1 MGVKY
6 RAEFQDINAVDWRI
20 DIDEAG
26 YSGSVNTFKVLTPG
40 FTATW
45 EGDGSRVGENPI
57 RSSKAV
63 VHWCV
68 ENSTQES
75 FLEAIATSAELKYN
89 VLIYQGISPTLWW
102 AGTVLP
108 DLCTFENRYYPYA
121 FDLTAVDGLGRLEKL
136 DFTYATNTGNPN
148 DITLGTIITEALKPN
163 KLDTFYGST
172 DCYIRTSME
181 WIETNMGTISRSPLQ
196 YIRARRTAFIANY
209 DSADNSSLWEPM
221 SCKEALE
228 KVLRSTG
235 CRIEFSRGSYRIYQ
249 HQNYRAS
256 TYTEYQ
262 YTKTGIS
269 DSGYKTS
276 ATINTRNGATWQSS
290 DLKLTAGS
298 SYTFLPALHK
308 SIAAANRRRMYDLS
322 KAPYDTDI
330 KAANLGDIDTSKPWR
345 LTGKAAVQSTKAVS
359 RLKIHIY
366 RYNTTT
372 NLVTHIV
379 VNDPVRDVNG
389 AYTEIGPVKW
399 HALGTPVSSI
409 TGTEI
414 GYNIPAAFN
423 ETVNG
428 KVIVDVNIEIPP
440 TATNIGSDIRIQI
453 AGEEYGRAWAYGSPT
468 SGTASWT
475 GVKWNGSLV
484 LEGMVDEANLE
495 WTDEAEFTATNT
507 SSADNSVIQKLE
519 NCLIDG
525 STQLT
530 QGVEIYNNTGSAWQA
545 GSAWKPYSGYSG
557 SANALGQLLANY
569 CIAHHWKPCKVIR
582 GEFRDLSGF
591 LFDFTYAIQHDSEVF
606 ISNGGTFTANNARW
620 NGEWIKYQWDDTVFS
635 TAVKL
640 PSKRDTVG
648 TTTKDIKSL
657 QQRLSDIGQM
667 VGGVVTRVIDGW
679 LNTGGSGIGTP
690 TGGDVYRQVITYNTD
705 NGFNPELQSV
715 YVEGDTIQTINANT
729 TLTGVERTVYVD
741 TDSGNVD
748 ITLCDAADFPAWER
762 LVIVKTKSGNTMNII
777 AGTGD
782 TINGAGSKAYTAQ
795 WAGAELMKKS
805 NNEWVIV
812 P

>member
-26 YSGSVNTFKVLTPG
+26 YSGAVNTFKVLAPG

-68 ENSTQES
+68 ENSTQET

-148 DITLGTIITEALKPN
+148 DITLGTIITESLKPN

-181 WIETNMGTISRSPLQ
+181 WIESSMGTVARSPIE

-209 DSADNSSLWEPM
+209 DSADHSGLWEPM

-228 KVLRSTG
+228 KVLRSLG

-269 DSGYKTS
+269 VSGYKTS
-276 ATINTRNGATWQSS
+276 ATINTRSGATWQSS

-308 SIAAANRRRMYDLS
+308 SIAAASRRRMYDLS
-322 KAPYDTDI
+322 QATYATGEKATF
-330 KAANLGDIDTSKPWR
+330 LGDIDTTKPWR
-345 LTGKAAVQSTKAVS
+345 LTGKVAVQSTLAVS
-359 RLKIHIY
+359 RLAITIGRWDAAQSKF
-366 RYNTTT
+366 
-372 NLVTHIV
+372 THFV
-379 VNDPVRDVNG
+379 VNDPVKDVNG
-389 AYTEIGPVKW
+389 AYEEPGPLKW
-399 HALGTPVSSI
+399 QQLATATATRTDYVF
-409 TGTEI
+409 

-423 ETVNG
+423 QTTNG

-440 TATNIGSDIRIQI
+440 TATNIGSDVRVYIN
-453 AGEEYGRAWAYGSPT
+453 GEEYGRAWAYGKSTGGPAT
-468 SGTASWT
+468 WT

-507 SSADNSVIQKLE
+507 SSADNSVIQKLD

-530 QGVEIYNNTGSAWQA
+530 QGVEIYNNTSSAWQA
-545 GSAWKPYSGYSG
+545 GSGWKPYSGYSG

-569 CIAHHWKPCKVIR
+569 CIAHHWRPCKVIR

-591 LFDFTYAIQHDSEVF
+591 LFDFTYAIQHDGELF

-690 TGGDVYRQVITYNTD
+690 TGGDVWRQVITYNTD
-705 NGFNPELQSV
+705 NGFKPELQAV
-715 YVEGDTIQTINANT
+715 YVQGDTIQTVNANT

-741 TDSGNVD
+741 TDGGNVD

-762 LVIVKTKSGNTMNII
+762 LVIVKTKSGNTMNIV

-782 TINGAGSKAYTAQ
+782 TINGVGSKAYTTQ

>member
-20 DIDEAG
+20 DIDEVG
-26 YSGSVNTFKVLTPG
+26 YSGSLNTFKVLAPG

-68 ENSTQES
+68 ENSTQET

-136 DFTYATNTGNPN
+136 DFTYATNTANPN

-181 WIETNMGTISRSPLQ
+181 WIESSMGTVARSPIE

-209 DSADNSSLWEPM
+209 DSADHSGLWEPM
-221 SCKEALE
+221 SCKEALK
-228 KVLRSTG
+228 KVLRSLG

-269 DSGYKTS
+269 VGGYKTS
-276 ATINTRNGATWQSS
+276 ATVNTRSGATWQSS

-298 SYTFLPALHK
+298 SYTFLPALHE
-308 SIAAANRRRMYDLS
+308 SIAAASRRRMYDLS
-322 KAPYDTDI
+322 KAAYNTDI
-330 KAANLGDIDTSKPWR
+330 VANNLGDIDTAKPWR
-345 LTGKAAVQSTKAVS
+345 LTGRAMVQSTKAVS

-366 RYNTTT
+366 RVNTST
-372 NLVTHIV
+372 NLITHIV
-379 VNDPVRDVNG
+379 VNNPDRDVNG
-389 AYTEIGPVKW
+389 AYTEIGPVAW
-399 HALGTPVSSI
+399 HALAIPVSSI
-409 TGTEI
+409 TGTEF

-423 ETVNG
+423 EAVDG
-428 KVIVDVNIEIPP
+428 RVRVDVNIEIPP
-440 TATNIGSDIRIQI
+440 FTSNIGSDVRIRVS
-453 AGEEYGRAWAYGSPT
+453 GEEYGRAWAYGSPT

-475 GVKWNGSLV
+475 AVNWNGSLV
-484 LEGMVDEANLE
+484 FEGMVDTANQE

-507 SSADNSVIQKLE
+507 SSADNSVIQKME

-545 GSAWKPYSGYSG
+545 GNGWKPYSGYSG

-569 CIAHHWKPCKVIR
+569 CIAHHWRPCKVLR

-591 LFDFTYAIQHDSEVF
+591 LFDFTYAIQHDGELF

-620 NGEWIKYQWDDTVFS
+620 NGEWIKYQRDDTVFS

-679 LNTGGSGIGTP
+679 LNSGGSNIGTP
-690 TGGDVYRQVITYNTD
+690 TGGDVWRQVITYNTD
-705 NGFNPELQSV
+705 NGFRPELQSV
-715 YVEGDTIQTINANT
+715 YVQGDTIQTVNANT

-748 ITLCDAADFPAWER
+748 LTLCDAANFPAWER
-762 LVIVKTKSGNTMNII
+762 LVIVKTKSGNTMNIV
-777 AGTGD
+777 AGSGD

>member
-26 YSGSVNTFKVLTPG
+26 YSGSVNTFKVLAPG

-63 VHWCV
+63 VHWAV
-68 ENSTQES
+68 ENSTQET

-181 WIETNMGTISRSPLQ
+181 WIETSMGTISRSPLQ

-209 DSADNSSLWEPM
+209 DSADHSGLWEPM

-228 KVLRSTG
+228 KVLRSLG

-298 SYTFLPALHK
+298 SYTFLPAVSK
-308 SIAAANRRRMYDLS
+308 VTAKGNKRRLYPLT
-322 KAPYDTDI
+322 KATWGTGEQSYF
-330 KAANLGDIDTSKPWR
+330 LGDINTLLSWR
-345 LTGKAAVQSTKAVS
+345 IVGRVAIKAD
-359 RLKIHIY
+359 
-366 RYNTTT
+366 T
-372 NLVTHIV
+372 NLETRLAIVIGRWDSAQSKFTHFVQNDVT
-379 VNDPVRDVNG
+379 NQPNG
-389 AYTEIGPVKW
+389 QYQEPEGVKW
-399 HALGTPVSSI
+399 VTLATATASR
-409 TGTEI
+409 TDKEF
-414 GYNIPAAFN
+414 GYNIPKAFDGA
-423 ETVNG
+423 VDG
-428 KVIVDVNIEIPP
+428 RVLVDVSITIPP
-440 TATNIGSDIRIQI
+440 SAVNVGSDIRIYINGQKFQRQ
-453 AGEEYGRAWAYGSPT
+453 YGP
-468 SGTASWT
+468 GTWSNTDWE
-475 GVKWNGSLV
+475 GSLA
-484 LEGMVDEANLE
+484 LEGMVNTADQE
-495 WTDEAEFTATNT
+495 WSEDTEYTAVNT
-507 SSADNSVIQKLE
+507 SSADNSVSIE
-519 NCLIDG
+519 IEPVLIDG
-525 STQLT
+525 SSQLT
-530 QGVEIYNNTGSAWQA
+530 QGVEIYNNTSSAWQA
-545 GSAWKPYSGYSG
+545 ATDWKPYSGYSG
-557 SANALGQLLANY
+557 SNRALPTLLSAY
-569 CIAHHWKPCKVIR
+569 CMAHHWKPCKIIR
-582 GEFRDLSGF
+582 GEFRDLTSTQ
-591 LFDFTYAIQHDSEVF
+591 FDFVQAAVYGSDVY

-620 NGEWIKYQWDDTVFS
+620 NGEWIKYQWDDS
-635 TAVKL
+635 TFTGEVKL
-640 PSKRDTVG
+640 PKGRNAIG
-648 TTTKDIKSL
+648 TTLKDIKSL
-657 QQRLSDIGQM
+657 QQRLSDVGQI
-667 VGGVVTRVIDGW
+667 VGGVVTRVIRGW
-679 LNTGGSGIGTP
+679 LDTTGAGGIGTP
-690 TGGDVYRQVITYNTD
+690 TTGDIWRPVIEFD
-705 NGFNPELQSV
+705 SNGTFMPQLQSV
-715 YVEGDTIQTINANT
+715 YVQGDTIQTVSANT
-729 TLTGVERTVYVD
+729 TLTGVERVVYVD
-741 TDSGNVD
+741 TDGGNVD

-762 LVIVKTKSGNTMNII
+762 LVIQKIKAGHTMTII
-777 AGTGD
+777 AASGD
-782 TINGAGSKAYTAQ
+782 TINGVGNEAFANQ
-795 WAGAELMKKS
+795 WHGATLLKKS
-805 NNEWVIV
+805 NNEWTFVK
-812 P
+812 